1 MNFLSSVSLWQKF
14 EAMEGPVLQ
23 LHVTA
28 QFYLASKGKYIL
40 EATEQANPKDVK
52 RRETKSTAQ
61 FWLFFL
67 YVFFSPP
74 PEPALCKLG

>member
-1 MNFLSSVSLWQKF
+1 MCNFLSSVSLRQKF

-28 QFYLASKGKYIL
+28 QFYLASKGKYTL
-40 EATEQANPKDVK
+40 RHEGGPTQKLQ
-52 RRETKSTAQ
+52 REEKPPAQ
-61 FWLFFL
+61 FWLLFL
-67 YVFFSPP
+67 FAFSPP